1 MPSLRPGP
9 RPRVWRARRGWLL
22 LTAVVLLAF
31 NLRSAAVSVGA
42 VLEDVSTDLGLSP
55 TAAGVLTTLPVVCFS
70 VFGAVAARCARRYG
84 AWQVLAWALVAVV
97 VGQVVRVLGSS
108 PTLFLLAS
116 GVALA
121 GMAIGNVVVPAFV
134 KQRFPRRIGLASA
147 AYTTSLSA
155 GTAVASG
162 LTVPIGDSL
171 GGWRYG
177 LVVWAG
183 TAAVALAAWVAFA
196 RDPAGRRP
204 AGARPGCR
212 EQPAFT
218 GRSWSIGR
226 GSIGRP
232 ASIGRRGP
240 LGSRGWRTVFRRPL
254 PSPSPS
260 RSASASRDSVPR
272 LRRST
277 LAWSLAFYFGL
288 QSLQAYAAFGWLPQI
303 YRDAG
308 LDPTSAGL
316 LVAVLPLM
324 GIPLSLVLPIVAA
337 RRSDQRL
344 LVWLCGLAYVVGYV
358 GLIVAPRGGAL
369 TWAVLLGLG
378 GGAFPLAL
386 TLIGLRSR
394 EAAVTTELSGFSQSV
409 GYLVAIVGPLG
420 LGALFDL
427 TGGWTIPLWSLLL
440 LVIPQVVA
448 GLVAARPAY
457 VDDEIAPLARSEAA
471 RSSTTV

>member
-1 MPSLRPGP
+1 MPSSRPAP
-9 RPRVWRARRGWLL
+9 RPRAWRAQRGWLV

-42 VLEDVSTDLGLSP
+42 VLEDVSTDLRLSP
-55 TAAGVLTTLPVVCFS
+55 TTAGVLTTLPVVCFS
-70 VFGAVAARCARRYG
+70 AFGAVAARCAHRYG

-97 VGQVVRVLGSS
+97 AGQVVRVLGSS
-108 PTLFLLAS
+108 STLFLLAS

-134 KQRFPRRIGLASA
+134 KERFPRRVGLASA

-155 GTAVASG
+155 GTAIASG

-183 TAAVALAAWVAFA
+183 TTAVALAAWVAFA
-196 RDPAGRRP
+196 RDPAP
-204 AGARPGCR
+204 RPG
-212 EQPAFT
+212 QP
-218 GRSWSIGR
+218 
-226 GSIGRP
+226 P
-232 ASIGRRGP
+232 ATAAPGLRGP
-240 LGSRGWRTVFRRPL
+240 RGWRAAFRR
-254 PSPSPS
+254 
-260 RSASASRDSVPR
+260 RSAAVSGEPVPR

-288 QSLQAYAAFGWLPQI
+288 QSLQAYAAFGWLPKI

-308 LDPTSAGL
+308 LDPATAGL

-324 GIPLSLVLPIVAA
+324 GIPLSLVIPVVAA
-337 RRSDQRL
+337 RGADQRR
-344 LVWLCGLAYVVGYV
+344 LVWLCGLAYVAGYV

-369 TWAVLLGLG
+369 AWAVLLGLG

-386 TLIGLRSR
+386 TLVGLRSR
-394 EAAVTTELSGFSQSV
+394 ASAVTAALSGFSQSV
-409 GYLVAIVGPLG
+409 GYLVAIVGPLE

-427 TGGWTIPLWSLLL
+427 TGGWTIPLCSLLL
-440 LVIPQVVA
+440 LVIPQVVT
-448 GLVAARPAY
+448 GLIAAEPTY
-457 VDDEIAPLARSEAA
+457 VDDEIAPRPTGEAA
-471 RSSTTV
+471 RSPASV

>member
-1 MPSLRPGP
+1 M
-9 RPRVWRARRGWLL
+9 
-22 LTAVVLLAF
+22 
-31 NLRSAAVSVGA
+31 
-42 VLEDVSTDLGLSP
+42 
-55 TAAGVLTTLPVVCFS
+55 
-70 VFGAVAARCARRYG
+70 
-84 AWQVLAWALVAVV
+84 
-97 VGQVVRVLGSS
+97 
-108 PTLFLLAS
+108 
-116 GVALA
+116 
-121 GMAIGNVVVPAFV
+121 
-134 KQRFPRRIGLASA
+134 
-147 AYTTSLSA
+147 
-155 GTAVASG
+155 
-162 LTVPIGDSL
+162 
-171 GGWRYG
+171 
-177 LVVWAG
+177 
-183 TAAVALAAWVAFA
+183 
-196 RDPAGRRP
+196 
-204 AGARPGCR
+204 
-212 EQPAFT
+212 
-218 GRSWSIGR
+218 
-226 GSIGRP
+226 
-232 ASIGRRGP
+232 
-240 LGSRGWRTVFRRPL
+240 
-254 PSPSPS
+254 
-260 RSASASRDSVPR
+260 PR